1 MNREVGRRV
10 GLMFLGRRV
19 SVRVSTQIP
28 VIVLPVLVAVVGYL
42 AGRDGGWILPM
53 LCGVFLASVE
63 IYQNDGGA
71 S

>member
-19 SVRVSTQIP
+19 SVRVSMQIP
-28 VIVLPVLVAVVGYL
+28 VIVLPVLVAVVGYYT
-42 AGRDGGWILPM
+42 GRDGGWLLPM
-53 LCGVFLASVE
+53 LCGVFLGSVE
-63 IYQNDGGA
+63 IFLNRDE

>member
-1 MNREVGRRV
+1 
-10 GLMFLGRRV
+10 MFLGRRV

-28 VIVLPVLVAVVGYL
+28 VIVLPVLVAVVGYYT
-42 AGRDGGWILPM
+42 GRDGGWLLPM